1 MPSDPQRPADLMS
14 ALARHDTPTIA
25 NAIQSLGIRP
35 ATEGFTR
42 PPVHAVIPGIPP
54 AVGRAVT
61 VTIRSDDPFE
71 SPEAERAAMLP
82 LYEAVAA
89 VDGPKFVVVHD
100 LDQGVGC
107 LWGEVNATIC
117 HTMGAVGVITDGL
130 VRDIPDVATLGVHYL
145 ARGIGVARAYTRIV
159 ETGIPVVVGGVRF
172 QSNDLVHADGHG
184 AVLVP
189 AEIAAEVVTAAERVT
204 AREQRLL
211 DWVRSPEFDP
221 IELPA
226 RRAQH

>member
-1 MPSDPQRPADLMS
+1 MSPAVDPALLD
-14 ALARHDTPTIA
+14 ALAAHDSPTIA

-42 PPVHAVIPGIPP
+42 PPVHTIFPFMPPVAAV
-54 AVGRAVT
+54 AVT
-61 VTIRSDDPFE
+61 VTIRSLEPFDDPV
-71 SPEAERAAMLP
+71 AEREAMLP

-89 VDGPKFVVVHD
+89 VAGPKVLVVQD
-100 LDQGVGC
+100 LDQGPGC

-117 HTMGAVGVITDGL
+117 SAMGAVGVVTDGL
-130 VRDIPDVATLGVHYL
+130 VRDLGDVELLGFRYL
-145 ARGIGVARAYTRIV
+145 ARGVGVSRANTRVCSIG
-159 ETGIPVVVGGVRF
+159 EPVDVCGLRVVQGDV
-172 QSNDLVHADGHG
+172 VHADRHG

-189 AEIAAEVVTAAERVT
+189 VDRIAEVLAAADRVT

-221 IELPA
+221 TELPA